1 MERFPPIS
9 TNVHQS
15 FPLLSILNCSESIK
29 ILAILMSLDFLCM
42 SKDQIQYLALFAGEL
57 DYDTQ
62 VGNSILYPRPSY
74 FEDQGLSRKQSQELN
89 LKLRRETQSR
99 HSVTGITASM
109 QWPASSALL
118 QALFLTSFFR

>member
-1 MERFPPIS
+1 M
-9 TNVHQS
+9 HQS

-29 ILAILMSLDFLCM
+29 ILAILMSLDFL

-89 LKLRRETQSR
+89 LKFQERLNL
-99 HSVTGITASM
+99 VT
-109 QWPASSALL
+109 L
-118 QALFLTSFFR
+118 